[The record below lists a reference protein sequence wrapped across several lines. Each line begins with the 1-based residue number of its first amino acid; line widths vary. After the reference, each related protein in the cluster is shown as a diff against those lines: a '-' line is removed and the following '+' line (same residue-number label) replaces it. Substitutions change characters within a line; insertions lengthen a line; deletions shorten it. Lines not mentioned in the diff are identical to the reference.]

1 MDKITVV
8 CHKDHD
14 KGYEDFQG
22 KCLLCVVENFGREI
36 GRLNKQVE
44 ELTGLYHLQSQRA
57 MDYAG
62 AFMRSETLVQ
72 PQQEPVAYYYES
84 SPGKRGVSL
93 YKETEEWQPLYLA
106 PPKWQWADEDKD
118 ACWRADQMT
127 GEEWDELFAAVE
139 AKLKEKNG

>member
-22 KCLLCVVENFGREI
+22 KCLLCEVENFGREI

-62 AFMRSETLVQ
+62 AFMRSKTLVQ

-93 YKETEEWQPLYLA
+93 YKETEEWQPLYTA
-106 PPKWQWADEDKD
+106 PPKREWVGLTDEDLVD
-118 ACWRADQMT
+118 CES
-127 GEEWDELFAAVE
+127 EEDVQFVKRIE
-139 AKLKEKNG
+139 AKLKEKNGG